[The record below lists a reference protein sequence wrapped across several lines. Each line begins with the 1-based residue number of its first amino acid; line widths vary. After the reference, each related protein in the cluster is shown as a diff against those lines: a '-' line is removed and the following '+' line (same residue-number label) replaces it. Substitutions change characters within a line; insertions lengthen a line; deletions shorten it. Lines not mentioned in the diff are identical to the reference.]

1 MQQLNI
7 YLGKDGVKSCCWPSR
22 SRKTCIWNEKK
33 LIQFNLDYVLDFSKV
48 FLFFLKY
55 IIVLIMI
62 IFLIFPTPE
71 ARNVFPLLFSPSGLV
86 SFSIDQT
93 ETSLAIVLI
102 WGLAVAAVLKVAFQD
117 VTIDKLAAGVV

>member
-1 MQQLNI
+1 
-7 YLGKDGVKSCCWPSR
+7 
-22 SRKTCIWNEKK
+22 
-33 LIQFNLDYVLDFSKV
+33 
-48 FLFFLKY
+48 
-55 IIVLIMI
+55 MI